1 MTLRR
6 PPTRRGPLTLRRRAA
21 LLAVSLTLVTFGA
34 GGPAGAEDAR
44 VADAGWWWRAQTS
57 VGVGLLAPPTVQ
69 PGQLLVQ
76 GAPDGPAALAAVRY
90 TLPAGSQG
98 ATLALRVA
106 EGGQPGPGA
115 VVLAC
120 PPTGPWFGEDAGAW
134 ESRPEADCAS
144 SVPGMPSDDGQTW
157 SFELDLLRT
166 EDALDVILVPGSVE
180 GLDVV
185 GSTFSITFERPDAGD
200 LTVGSSGGELEAPDL
215 EDIAPVA
222 PASDPGGPA
231 SAPDAGGFDLS
242 PGGFSSPAPAS
253 PPIPDA
259 PSLDG
264 SGAAGAGTPPGAG
277 RPGGSAGLT
286 AEQPIVSAA
295 PTGARG
301 LGFALLAATVGATL
315 WSLARP
321 GAVAGM
327 PGGLAGLALAGRAPT
342 AADPV
347 PGGLG
352 RFARPRT
359 GPPPGLR

>member
-6 PPTRRGPLTLRRRAA
+6 PPAMRRRAA
-21 LLAVSLTLVTFGA
+21 LLALSLTLVTFGA

-44 VADAGWWWRAQTS
+44 LADAGWWWRAQTS

-76 GAPDGPAALAAVRY
+76 GAPDGPVAIAAVRY
-90 TLPAGSQG
+90 SLPAGSQG
-98 ATLALRVA
+98 ATLTLRVA
-106 EGGQPGPGA
+106 DGGQPGPGA

-157 SFELDLLRT
+157 SFELDLLRS
-166 EDALDVILVPGSVE
+166 EDALDVVLVPGSVE

-200 LTVGSSGGELEAPDL
+200 LRSAAPAATSRSRTSTDVT
-215 EDIAPVA
+215 AVA
-222 PASDPGGPA
+222 PASDPGGPV
-231 SAPDAGGFDLS
+231 SAPDAGGFDLA

-264 SGAAGAGTPPGAG
+264 PGAAGAGAPPGTG
-277 RPGGSAGLT
+277 RSGGSAGLT

-295 PTGARG
+295 RTGARG

-321 GAVAGM
+321 GAVAGH
-327 PGGLAGLALAGRAPT
+327 ARRA
-342 AADPV
+342 
-347 PGGLG
+347 
-352 RFARPRT
+352 RRPRPRRPGT
-359 GPPPGLR
+359 DRDRPAPRRPGPVRPTPHRPAPGPAVRCLW